1 MATSV
6 AYDLSRFAETAPV
19 REPVKVVKAA
29 PNVRTAEDRKF
40 FVQLLA
46 LSIAVI
52 TLAVYTVYSNLQLTK
67 VKAQITNRSSELVEI
82 QSENIYLDYQI
93 ESFISYKS
101 AEKYAQDELGLI
113 KVNSAQ
119 VEYVNLEDKNVIVSE
134 EPIKNDRSMFA
145 FLATVIEWFNP

>member
-19 REPVKVVKAA
+19 REPVTVVKAA

>member
-6 AYDLSRFAETAPV
+6 AYDLSRFAETAPA
-19 REPVKVVKAA
+19 REPVKIVKAA

-40 FVQLLA
+40 MLQLFF
-46 LSIAVI
+46 LSVAVI

-67 VKAQITNRSSELVEI
+67 VKAQITNKSAELVEI

-101 AEKYAQDELGLI
+101 AEKYAQNELGLI
-113 KVNSAQ
+113 KINSAQ
-119 VEYVNLEDKNVIVSE
+119 VEYVNLEDKNMIVTE
-134 EPIKNDRSMFA
+134 EPVKNDRSMFA
-145 FLATVIEWFNP
+145 FLATVMEWVDP